1 MGTDG
6 RQREGPHARVFSGM
20 SWFSRVPQSLDF
32 FSCDKR
38 TRLHGLI
45 FEYLL
50 MSPLPVDN
58 DGGSNHSGGLFGA
71 FAHVNILLQLI
82 TLCHLLQHLISLRL
96 GHSRRGGASASSF
109 SLASI
114 LSFPSRSSQ
123 ASISLLLGLCTLGA
137 LVAYILGIRPLQGDI
152 HFLTL
157 RSRTPHRR
165 AQPVS
170 AEEDYYQLHQRFYDL
185 ALVCIF
191 ASAVVQLSAG
201 KIIPSKIDRDNV
213 GLGKKNEGGR
223 LTNIPEWFVVIIGL
237 AGAIALAA
245 MRSPLLEAFLGD
257 DFDKT
262 RGLSGA
268 SALIAF
274 LLILWRF
281 VAFLDICSTVLSLGE
296 KEPKDAAV
304 LALWQRASLPMAA
317 ELSFDVISILFYE
330 RATFRSFSRD
340 EDAGNAAIHIFDSP
354 VAIALTALTLAL
366 AKVLVDKNQEQS
378 TSDSGHPLLT
388 INITDHDGHR
398 NIPLKSGSSR
408 D

>member
-20 SWFSRVPQSLDF
+20 SRFSRIPQSLDF

-71 FAHVNILLQLI
+71 FAHVNIVLQLI

-296 KEPKDAAV
+296 KEPKDAVSTFPLCAAH
-304 LALWQRASLPMAA
+304 ALNL
-317 ELSFDVISILFYE
+317 LSFRLFSPYGSE
-330 RATFRSFSRD
+330 RVCPWRQSSASMSYPSCSTNVRPSDHLVATKTREMPQFIFSTLQLLS
-340 EDAGNAAIHIFDSP
+340 HSP
-354 VAIALTALTLAL
+354 
-366 AKVLVDKNQEQS
+366 
-378 TSDSGHPLLT
+378 
-388 INITDHDGHR
+388 R
-398 NIPLKSGSSR
+398 
-408 D
+408 